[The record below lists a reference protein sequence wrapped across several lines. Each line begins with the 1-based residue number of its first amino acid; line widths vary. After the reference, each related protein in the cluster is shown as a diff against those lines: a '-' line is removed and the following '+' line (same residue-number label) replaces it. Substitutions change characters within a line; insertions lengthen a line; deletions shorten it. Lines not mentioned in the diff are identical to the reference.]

1 MRVYSRE
8 SVYVLVS
15 YREEKSV
22 GVGVTQLFLFEIAC
36 DGGGWPMGLFKR
48 RNETNKQIKGNHWE
62 GRRRGRRRENGE
74 DEVQKKKAKSDS
86 HAQELPLFFHSSSLF
101 SILLKLFRFF
111 PSSSVRASF

>member
-1 MRVYSRE
+1 
-8 SVYVLVS
+8 
-15 YREEKSV
+15 
-22 GVGVTQLFLFEIAC
+22 
-36 DGGGWPMGLFKR
+36 MGLFRR
-48 RNETNKQIKGNHWE
+48 RNETIYDCKGKLI
-62 GRRRGRRRENGE
+62 RRRGRRRENGE